1 MKKKG
6 RRIGTDFWNR
16 EYASGEHLALSENPG
31 EDLLK
36 FLRWLEREQGR
47 TILNPTMSA
56 VDLGCGNGRNLLHLA
71 KTYSMRGVG
80 IDISSQ
86 AIAQAKRLATG
97 LSLSFEV
104 GSIAEPLPIKDESQ
118 ALVLDMMSS
127 HVLSHAERAALHD
140 EVLRVLRPG
149 GWYFLKT
156 FLADE
161 DPHVKRLLKDH
172 PGKEAGS
179 YIHPVIGVAEYVFSE
194 AEITALVEERFVVH
208 KVLKSHGHLRSKGNQ
223 KRRSISIYAQKA

>member
-1 MKKKG
+1 MPKKV
-6 RRIGTDFWNR
+6 RRIGADFWNH
-16 EYASGEHLALSENPG
+16 EYASSDHLALSENPG
-31 EDLLK
+31 EDMVK

-47 TILNPTMSA
+47 ALLNPTMSA

-71 KTYSMRGVG
+71 HVYAMRGIG
-80 IDISSQ
+80 FDISSA
-86 AIAQAKRLATG
+86 AIAKARQLAEG
-97 LSLSFEV
+97 LPLTYEV
-104 GSIAEPLPIKDESQ
+104 RSIAEPIPLKDGSQ
-118 ALVLDMMSS
+118 ALALDMMAS
-127 HVLSHAERAALHD
+127 HVLTHAQRAALHD

-161 DPHVKRLLKDH
+161 DPHVRRLLKDH

-179 YIHPVIGVAEYVFSE
+179 YIHPVIGVAEYVFTE
-194 AEITALVEERFVVH
+194 EEITGLVAERFVVH